1 MTVVSTR
8 SPGRRSARIR
18 IVGLSRN
25 DLKLLQA
32 CLGFQA
38 RQQCEPTM
46 RGRLLRLRQ
55 KLAVLEAIA

>member
-1 MTVVSTR
+1 LALLTTR
-8 SPGRRSARIR
+8 STSRRRARIR
-18 IVGLSRN
+18 VLGLSRN

-38 RQQCEPTM
+38 RQQCEPSM

-55 KLAVLEAIA
+55 KLAVLEAVA